1 MANQQGF
8 EARQAVADYLIGE
21 IWGPKASNPPW
32 ATPLPEPDAKGVI
45 QLKKDDQATYY
56 DPESG
61 EPIVQGLRPEY
72 QFGSGVL
79 HAPENTGKALSESE
93 EPDLTDDGDEL
104 TFVEEPRT
112 LTSQVAG
119 TDDGDAFGL
128 TLSQRKRPSAM
139 GITFQAHI
147 DVDDKIL
154 IRVTGARY
162 EIVKVSFESATEV
175 DWYKRVPFDV
185 QVEVSWSDLS
195 KRPNQLIPLGAPNPL
210 GELAD
215 LQLRWRTSSAL
226 DFTGKS
232 LNSITVVLKH
242 SGAKNEDVFQIE
254 IEASIIG
261 SGYIGT
267 PDRARFVEL
276 ADHEQEEI
284 ELLYR
289 HTGAFASG
297 HGLAATW
304 DLNSVTSSMTVQSVR
319 ATAVPMFHQEVLS
332 TSVENLDFS
341 MEKLGSCATSA
352 ELHDLLAPLIDGYA
366 AWIKDEEAASVG
378 MPSEL
383 KDASKRLVAKAR
395 GVLERMSHGLEL
407 LTSSSHEKA
416 FDAFKIAN
424 QAMRAQQRSGKLALR
439 TFIDEANA
447 QKKFT
452 PIVEPSDKYG
462 YWRPF
467 QMGFILMAIAGVIDE
482 SDPSRENV
490 DLIFFPTGGGK
501 TEAYLG
507 LSAFTIAYRRLLE
520 PNHSGVDVLMRYT
533 LRLLTVQQ
541 FERSSALIVALES
554 MRRKDPR
561 LGDKPISIG
570 VWLGSSTTP
579 NSKEKAVEKFRKAG
593 KGNDSDGNP
602 FLVSRCPSCGAQM
615 GFGKK
620 IGWVGVQENKTT
632 KSVIFVC
639 PDRKCEFSY
648 ESKPL
653 PIFVVDD
660 EVYENRPTFVLA
672 TVDKFARLAWVPE
685 ARAIFNLDAKGER
698 QGLPPALIIQD
709 ELHLISGPL
718 GSMVGLYEPVI
729 QELAS
734 YIKDGKK
741 IGPKVVASTATTRKY
756 EEQIRALYGNH
767 PVTLFPQA
775 ITRAN
780 ETYFSSIE
788 RESDGTPKKGTL
800 YVGLNPA
807 TFSDTQMAASRVA
820 AALAQAPSGWS
831 GDAESM
837 DFYQTS
843 MWFFNSLKDLGMTL
857 TLFDSVVKDVIS
869 GMAKYRR
876 LAPGKPRPVW
886 PIKELT
892 GRIEAS
898 EVADSLTELAKHSWD
913 EGFIRTCLASSI
925 MEVGVDVQRLGLL
938 TIMGQPKST
947 SQYIQVSGRVGR
959 ARDAGPGLVVMLY
972 NAGRARDRSVYEKF
986 LSYHQRLYAQVEPV
1000 SATPFAIESMKHG
1013 LVGALLSYYRSK
1025 GKIDEKSD
1033 EPSSKLFE
1041 EAVSVMASRME
1052 DLATDPRKVIE
1063 FEKQSKA
1070 FFKKWSRYQPTKWQY
1085 TPQKEKNNAPDDFD
1099 TALMRARREPIADID
1114 DQSEL
1119 VPSSLRNVDGQTQLR
1134 PVANPYQ
1141 ESEDE

>member
-1 MANQQGF
+1 MVSTQGY
-8 EARQAVADYLIGE
+8 EARQFVADYLIGE
-21 IWGPKASNPPW
+21 IWGPTATNPEW
-32 ATPLPEPDAKGVI
+32 AQPLPAPDAHGIV
-45 QLKKDDQATYY
+45 QLKKDDQITYV
-56 DPESG
+56 DAVSG

-79 HAPENTGKALSESE
+79 HAPESAGKIQKESDEVDIFGDDDEPVVFDEPKVSTSHVTG
-93 EPDLTDDGDEL
+93 TDDGDE
-104 TFVEEPRT
+104 
-112 LTSQVAG
+112 
-119 TDDGDAFGL
+119 FGL

-147 DVDDKIL
+147 SEEDKL
-154 IRVTGARY
+154 FIRVTGARY
-162 EIVKVSFESATEV
+162 EPVKVAFESSAEV
-175 DWYKRVPFDV
+175 LWYKRVPFDV
-185 QVEVSWSDLS
+185 QIEVPWSGIS
-195 KRPNQLIPLGAPNPL
+195 KRPNQLITLGAPAPL

-215 LQLRWRTSSAL
+215 LQLRWRNSSAL
-226 DFTGKS
+226 DISGNP
-232 LNSITVVLKH
+232 LNSITIVLKH
-242 SGAKNEDVFQIE
+242 NGDKDEDVFQVE
-254 IEASIIG
+254 MSASIVG

-276 ADHEQEEI
+276 SDPEQEEI

-289 HTGAFASG
+289 HTGAFATG

-304 DLNSVTSSMTVQSVR
+304 DLNSVTSAMTVQTVR

-332 TSVENLDFS
+332 TTVENLEFS
-341 MEKLGSCATSA
+341 MDALASCNTAA
-352 ELHDLLAPLIDGYA
+352 ELRALLAPLVAGYE
-366 AWIKDEEAASVG
+366 AWIRGEEAASHDV
-378 MPSEL
+378 PAEL
-383 KDASKRLVAKAR
+383 KQASKRLVAKAR
-395 GVLERMSHGLEL
+395 GVLDRMSHGLEL
-407 LTSSSHEKA
+407 LTASSNQKA
-416 FDAFKIAN
+416 FEAFKIAN
-424 QAMRAQQRSGKLALR
+424 QAMRAQQRSGKLGLR
-439 TFIDEANA
+439 PFKDEQNA
-447 QKKFT
+447 QKKFA
-452 PIVEPSDKYG
+452 PIVEPKDKYG

-467 QMGFILMAIAGVIDE
+467 QMGFILIAIAGVIDE
-482 SDPSRENV
+482 NDSSRENV

-520 PNHSGVDVLMRYT
+520 PQHSGVDVLMRYT

-579 NSKEKAVEKFRKAG
+579 NSKEKAVEKYRKAG
-593 KGNDSDGNP
+593 KNNDSDGNP
-602 FLVSRCPSCGAQM
+602 FLVSRCPNCGAQM

-620 IGWVGVQENKTT
+620 IGWVGVQENKAT
-632 KSVIFVC
+632 KSIIFVC
-639 PDRKCEFSY
+639 PDRACEFSY

-653 PIFVVDD
+653 PIFVIDD

-685 ARAIFNLDAKGER
+685 ARAIFNIDAKGER

-734 YIKDGKK
+734 YTKDGKK
-741 IGPKVVASTATTRKY
+741 IGPKVIASTATTRKY
-756 EEQIRALYGNH
+756 EEQIQALYGNH

-820 AALAQAPSGWS
+820 AALAQAPSGW
-831 GDAESM
+831 GRDAKSM

-947 SQYIQVSGRVGR
+947 AQYIQVSGRVGR

-1013 LVGALLSYYRSK
+1013 LVGALLSYYRSA
-1025 GKIDEKSD
+1025 GKIDEKS
-1033 EPSSKLFE
+1033 ERPSAALFE
-1041 EAVSVMASRME
+1041 EAVNVLASRMAE
-1052 DLATDPRKVIE
+1052 LSTDPRKVAE
-1063 FEKQSKA
+1063 FEKQARA
-1070 FFKKWSRYQPTKWQY
+1070 FIDKWARYQPTKWQY
-1085 TPQKEKNNAPDDFD
+1085 TYQKEKNNAPDDFD
-1099 TALMRARREPIADID
+1099 TALMRVRREPISDID

-1141 ESEDE
+1141 GIADE